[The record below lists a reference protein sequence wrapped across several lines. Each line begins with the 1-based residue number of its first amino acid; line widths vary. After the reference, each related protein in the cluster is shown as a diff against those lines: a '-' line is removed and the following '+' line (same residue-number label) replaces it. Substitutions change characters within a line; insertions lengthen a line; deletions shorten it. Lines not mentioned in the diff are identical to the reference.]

1 VIVVKLGGSL
11 NRDPLLRD
19 WLELLS
25 TSGGGHVVVVSGGG
39 GFADQVREHQLHWQF
54 DDLAAHNMAILA
66 MMQSATMFRSLAPGL
81 EAATTSL
88 DIARVLRA
96 GGVAVWY
103 PADWI
108 RTQANDMTH
117 WGATSDSLAAWLA
130 THIGAS
136 TLVLVKAADI
146 RPAVDLAGHARSGM
160 VDAEFCRLTGSASYS
175 IEVLGKTEL
184 SRLGNLLDRLTSGF
198 SSSSSSSSGPG
209 SDRGPDAH

>member
-1 VIVVKLGGSL
+1 VQGRAVIVVKLGGSL
-11 NRDPLLRD
+11 NRDPLLRN

-25 TSGGGHVVVVSGGG
+25 TSGGGRVVIVSGGG

-81 EAATTSL
+81 EPTTTSVG
-88 DIARVLRA
+88 IARVLQA

-108 RTQANDMTH
+108 RTRANDMTH

-130 THIGAS
+130 TRIGAS
-136 TLVLVKAADI
+136 KLVLVKAADI
-146 RPAVDLAGHARSGM
+146 GPAVDLAGHARSGM
-160 VDAEFCRLTGSASYS
+160 VDAEFCRLTRSASYP

-184 SRLGNLLDRLTSGF
+184 SRMVNLLERLPSG
-198 SSSSSSSSGPG
+198 S
-209 SDRGPDAH
+209 RPDSRPDSPRN